1 MKNNLRKEKENL
13 RNIKKNFIK
22 DSDLEPTL
30 KYEISK
36 EFNDN
41 KKIPHPNCSGRP
53 DWCSAVR

>member
-1 MKNNLRKEKENL
+1 MKNNLRKEKEKL

-41 KKIPHPNCSGRP
+41 KKITERIEKK
-53 DWCSAVR
+53 

>member
-41 KKIPHPNCSGRP
+41 KKITERIEKKIKNI
-53 DWCSAVR
+53 V